1 MKGAH
6 SPVADATLTT
16 QLPDAGAVPR
26 VVKEVEGETLPFFE
40 DETALGHLRKQHTHG
55 HTRTCVLKHPT
66 GRKCRGPDPQVLV
79 VLRKLCVLDC

>member
-6 SPVADATLTT
+6 SPVAEATLTT

-40 DETALGHLRKQHTHG
+40 DETALGHF
-55 HTRTCVLKHPT
+55 
-66 GRKCRGPDPQVLV
+66 LV
-79 VLRKLCVLDC
+79 DAFDTVPLDSAT